1 MTDGVTDE
9 TFIFNELNCT
19 EHVQLIQTSS
29 AVFLSQNFAIQ
40 LSDKVH
46 LEESSIILL

>member
-9 TFIFNELNCT
+9 NLLSNELNCT
-19 EHVQLIQTSS
+19 KHVQLIQTSS

-40 LSDKVH
+40 LAGKVH
-46 LEESSIILL
+46 SEDSSVVLL

>member
-9 TFIFNELNCT
+9 NLISNELNCT
-19 EHVQLIQTSS
+19 KRVQLIQTLS

-40 LSDKVH
+40 LSNKLH
-46 LEESSIILL
+46 LEESSVVLL